1 MPLLQTDRT
10 DGVLTLTLNR
20 PDSLNALSSDL
31 QSALIE
37 ELDEA
42 ASHSAVRCVVLE
54 GAGGAF
60 SAGGDIKQ
68 MRERM
73 SEGETSAADYQA
85 YLRKSGQRLVADL
98 YHLPVPTIAKV
109 TGACAGAG
117 FGVALACDILVA
129 DETAKFTTSF
139 RNVGFGPD
147 AGTSFTLSKLV
158 GPKVALELLY
168 TGDVVGADRAQE
180 IGLLNR
186 VVDSAKLDE
195 AVDDLATDIATG
207 PTRAFAEAKRV
218 VHDNHERGLT
228 EAVEAE
234 AAMQSLLRT
243 THDHQE
249 GVAAFVEDWEPEFE
263 GR

>member
-1 MPLLQTDRT
+1 MSILKTDRT

-31 QSALIE
+31 QSTLIE
-37 ELDEA
+37 ELEDA
-42 ASHSAVRCVVLE
+42 ASDSSVRCVVVQ
-54 GAGGAF
+54 GAGKAF
-60 SAGGDIKQ
+60 SAGGDVDQ
-68 MRERM
+68 MRGRM
-73 SEGETSAADYQA
+73 EEGETSAADYQT
-85 YLRKSGQRLVADL
+85 YLRESGQRLVADL

-117 FGVALACDILVA
+117 FGVALACDLLVA

-139 RNVGFGPD
+139 RTVGFGPD

-168 TGDVVGADRAQE
+168 TGEVVSADRAQE
-180 IGLLNR
+180 IGLVNR
-186 VVDSAKLDE
+186 VVDSKELDGE
-195 AVDDLATDIATG
+195 VDDLAVDIAAG

-249 GVAAFVEDWEPEFE
+249 GVAAFVEDRDPEFE